1 LFPKILFQPIDAIHS
16 MAVPLSMT
24 DSSLN
29 ISIQDV
35 TKTYGDFYALKNVSL
50 EVTSGEFLTL
60 LGPSGSG
67 KTTLLMV
74 LAGFTSPDYGSVKF
88 GDEEVILK
96 PPHLRGI
103 GMVFQNYALFPHMNV
118 AENVGYHQKLRGVSK
133 EDTRKSVDEALA
145 TVKLD
150 GLGHR
155 RVDELSGGQRQR
167 VALARAIV
175 FKPKILL
182 MDEPLSALD
191 KKLREEMQIEL
202 RQLHDSLNMTTVYVT
217 HDQKEALTMSD
228 RIAVINDGQ
237 LMQLGTPNQI
247 YQSPNNAFIA
257 DFIGESS
264 LLPATVKN
272 GVASI
277 GSSKLQ
283 VASKLEKDGDFL
295 LVIRPEKLFIAGTKA
310 RDTNHFQGVVE
321 DSIFQGESQ
330 LMVIKLDP
338 KTYGDQS
345 LRMRL
350 PNSSVAQDELPGI
363 GEKIT
368 VGLKVVDSYFVE
380 QADVGA

>member
-1 LFPKILFQPIDAIHS
+1 MKS
-16 MAVPLSMT
+16 
-24 DSSLN
+24 SSLN
-29 ISIQDV
+29 ISIKDV
-35 TKTYGDFYALKNVSL
+35 TKTYGNFYALKNINL

-88 GDEEVILK
+88 GEEEVVLK
-96 PPHLRGI
+96 PPHLRDI

-118 AENVGYHQKLRGVSK
+118 EQNVGYPQKLRGVSK
-133 EDTRKSVDEALA
+133 TLMKKTVDEALA

-155 RVDELSGGQRQR
+155 GVSELSGGQRQR

-202 RQLHDSLNMTTVYVT
+202 RHLHDSLNMTTVYVT

-228 RIAVINDGQ
+228 RVAVINDGS
-237 LMQLGTPNQI
+237 LMQLGTPNDI
-247 YQSPNNAFIA
+247 YNSPNNAFIA

-264 LLPATVKN
+264 LISVIVKKN
-272 GVASI
+272 KAYLGTSEILLNHSVH
-277 GSSKLQ
+277 
-283 VASKLEKDGDFL
+283 KDGEYL
-295 LVIRPEKLFIAGTKA
+295 LVVRPEKLFLAKKMEKS
-310 RDTNHFQGVVE
+310 TNLFSGVVTE
-321 DSIFQGESQ
+321 SIFQGESQ
-330 LMVIKLDP
+330 LLVLKLEEKVYGNQSVQMRIANGSDLKGKIPIVGDELTIGLRKLD
-338 KTYGDQS
+338 S
-345 LRMRL
+345 F
-350 PNSSVAQDELPGI
+350 I
-363 GEKIT
+363 
-368 VGLKVVDSYFVE
+368 VE
-380 QADVGA
+380 

>member
-1 LFPKILFQPIDAIHS
+1 
-16 MAVPLSMT
+16 MT
-24 DSSLN
+24 LNALN
-29 ISIQDV
+29 ISIKDI
-35 TKTYGDFYALKNVSL
+35 TKKYDDFHALKDINL

-88 GDEEVILK
+88 GDEEVVLK
-96 PPHLRGI
+96 PPHLRDI

-118 AENVGYHQKLRGVSK
+118 EQNVGYPQKLRGVSTQLLK
-133 EDTRKSVDEALA
+133 DTVNEALA

-155 RVDELSGGQRQR
+155 NVDELSGGQKQR

-202 RQLHDSLNMTTVYVT
+202 RHLHDSLNMTTVYVT

-228 RIAVINDGQ
+228 RIAVINHGS
-237 LMQLGTPNQI
+237 LMQLGTPNEI
-247 YQSPNNAFIA
+247 YNSPNNAFIA

-264 LLPATVKN
+264 LIPVSVKDNKAYLKKSEIFVNHSVEKN
-272 GVASI
+272 G
-277 GSSKLQ
+277 
-283 VASKLEKDGDFL
+283 DHL
-295 LVIRPEKLFIAGTKA
+295 LVVRPEKLFISEEKEKS
-310 RDTNHFQGVVE
+310 TNLFFGYVSE
-321 DSIFQGESQ
+321 SIFQGESQ
-330 LMVIKLDP
+330 LLVLRLDP
-338 KTYGDQS
+338 EVFGEQS
-345 LRMRL
+345 LQMRIANGSDL
-350 PNSSVAQDELPGI
+350 KG
-363 GEKIT
+363 KIPT
-368 VGLKVVDSYFVE
+368 VGDKISIGLRMSDSFIVE
-380 QADVGA
+380 KSDVSQ

>member
-1 LFPKILFQPIDAIHS
+1 
-16 MAVPLSMT
+16 MA

-29 ISIQDV
+29 ISINDV
-35 TKTYGDFYALKNVSL
+35 TKTYGDFHALKDVSL

-118 AENVGYHQKLRGVSK
+118 VENVGYPQKLRGVSK
-133 EDTRKSVDEALA
+133 EDTRESVENALA

-155 RVDELSGGQRQR
+155 RIDELSGGQKQR

-175 FKPKILL
+175 FQPKILL

-237 LMQLGTPNQI
+237 LMQLGTPNEI
-247 YQSPNNAFIA
+247 YRRPNNSFIA

-264 LLPATVKN
+264 SLPATVKN
-272 GVASI
+272 GIARI
-277 GSSKLQ
+277 GSGKLKCAQ
-283 VASKLEKDGDFL
+283 KLERDGDFL
-295 LVIRPEKLFIAGTKA
+295 LVIRPEKLFIANKKSSDA
-310 RDTNHFQGVVE
+310 NHFEGVVE

-338 KTYGDQS
+338 QNYGGQL
-345 LRMRL
+345 LRVRL
-350 PNSSVAQDELPGI
+350 PNGSAQDDELPSI
-363 GEKIT
+363 GEKVILA
-368 VGLKVVDSYFVE
+368 LKAADSYFVE
-380 QADVGA
+380 AANGGT

>member
-1 LFPKILFQPIDAIHS
+1 MKS
-16 MAVPLSMT
+16 
-24 DSSLN
+24 SSLN
-29 ISIQDV
+29 ISIKDV
-35 TKTYGDFYALKNVSL
+35 TKTYGDFYALKNINL

-88 GDEEVILK
+88 GEEEVVLK
-96 PPHLRGI
+96 PPHLRDI

-118 AENVGYHQKLRGVSK
+118 EQNVGYPQKLRGVSK
-133 EDTRKSVDEALA
+133 PDMKKTVDEALA

-155 RVDELSGGQRQR
+155 GVSELSGGQRQR

-202 RQLHDSLNMTTVYVT
+202 RHLHDSLNMTTVYVT

-228 RIAVINDGQ
+228 RIAVINDGS
-237 LMQLGTPNQI
+237 LMQLG
-247 YQSPNNAFIA
+247 SPNEIYNSPKNAFIA

-264 LLPATVKN
+264 LISVSVSNKKAYLGTSEILLNHSV
-272 GVASI
+272 
-277 GSSKLQ
+277 Q
-283 VASKLEKDGDFL
+283 KDGKYL
-295 LVIRPEKLFIAGTKA
+295 LVVRPEKLFLAKKTEKN
-310 RDTNHFQGVVE
+310 TNLFSGVVTE
-321 DSIFQGESQ
+321 SIFQGESQ
-330 LMVIKLDP
+330 LLVLKLEKEVYGNQSVQMRIANGFDLKGKIPIVGDELTIGLRKLD
-338 KTYGDQS
+338 S
-345 LRMRL
+345 F
-350 PNSSVAQDELPGI
+350 I
-363 GEKIT
+363 
-368 VGLKVVDSYFVE
+368 VE
-380 QADVGA
+380 

>member
-1 LFPKILFQPIDAIHS
+1 
-16 MAVPLSMT
+16 MT

-29 ISIQDV
+29 ISIKDV
-35 TKTYGDFYALKNVSL
+35 TKTYGNFYALKDVSL

-88 GDEEVILK
+88 GGEEVVLK

-103 GMVFQNYALFPHMNV
+103 GMVFQNYALFPHMSV
-118 AENVGYHQKLRGVSK
+118 AENVSYPQKLRGVSK
-133 EDTRKSVDEALA
+133 EETRKSVEHALA
-145 TVKLD
+145 TVKLH
-150 GLGHR
+150 GLAHR
-155 RVDELSGGQRQR
+155 RVDELSGGQKQR

-175 FKPKILL
+175 FQPKILL

-228 RIAVINDGQ
+228 RIAVINNGQ
-237 LMQLGTPNQI
+237 LMQLGTPNEI
-247 YQSPNNAFIA
+247 YQRPKNAFIA

-264 LLPATVKN
+264 LLPAKVKN
-272 GVASI
+272 GVATI
-277 GSSKLQ
+277 GSKKLKAAQ
-283 VASKLEKDGDFL
+283 RLKKDGDFM
-295 LVIRPEKLFIAGTKA
+295 LVVRPEKLFIANKKA
-310 RDTNHFQGVVE
+310 RDANYFEGLVE

-338 KTYGDQS
+338 ENYGERS
-345 LRMRL
+345 LRLRI
-350 PNSSVAQDELPGI
+350 PNGSSNLGKLPGI
-363 GEKIT
+363 NEKIIL
-368 VGLKVVDSYFVE
+368 GLKITDSYFVE
-380 QADVGA
+380 AANGRD

>member
-1 LFPKILFQPIDAIHS
+1 
-16 MAVPLSMT
+16 MA

-29 ISIQDV
+29 ISINDV
-35 TKTYGDFYALKNVSL
+35 TKTYGDFHALKDVSL

-118 AENVGYHQKLRGVSK
+118 VENVGYPQKLRGVGK
-133 EDTRKSVDEALA
+133 EDTQESVENALA

-155 RVDELSGGQRQR
+155 RIDELSGGQKQR

-175 FKPKILL
+175 FQPKILL

-237 LMQLGTPNQI
+237 LMQLGTPNEI
-247 YQSPNNAFIA
+247 YRRPNNAFIA

-264 LLPATVKN
+264 SLPATVKN
-272 GVASI
+272 GIARI
-277 GSSKLQ
+277 GSGKLKCAQ
-283 VASKLEKDGDFL
+283 KLERDGDFL
-295 LVIRPEKLFIAGTKA
+295 LVIRPEKLFIANKKSSDA
-310 RDTNHFQGVVE
+310 NHFEGVVE

-338 KTYGDQS
+338 QNYGEQL
-345 LRMRL
+345 LRVRL
-350 PNSSVAQDELPGI
+350 PNGSAQDDELPSI
-363 GEKIT
+363 GEKVILA
-368 VGLKVVDSYFVE
+368 LKAADSYFVE
-380 QADVGA
+380 AANGGT

>member
-1 LFPKILFQPIDAIHS
+1 MKN
-16 MAVPLSMT
+16 
-24 DSSLN
+24 SSLN
-29 ISIQDV
+29 ISIANI
-35 TKTYGDFYALKNVSL
+35 TKKYGDFFALNDVSL
-50 EVTSGEFLTL
+50 DVTSGEFLTL

-74 LAGFTSPDYGSVKF
+74 LAGFTSPDHGSVKF
-88 GDEEVILK
+88 GDEEVVLK

-118 AENVGYHQKLRGVSK
+118 EQNVGYPQKLRGVSAA
-133 EDTRKSVDEALA
+133 DTKTSVEEALA

-175 FKPKILL
+175 FKPQILL

-237 LMQLGTPNQI
+237 LQQLGSPNDI
-247 YQSPNNAFIA
+247 YQKPNNAFIA

-264 LLPATVKN
+264 LVPVAVKN
-272 GVASI
+272 KKAVLGKADVLVNH
-277 GSSKLQ
+277 K
-283 VASKLEKDGDFL
+283 VEKDGDFL
-295 LVIRPEKLFIAGTKA
+295 LVIRPEKLFLTSKKEKN
-310 RDTNHFQGVVE
+310 TNHFKGIVK

-330 LMVIKLDP
+330 LLVIELDQA
-338 KTYGDQS
+338 TYGGQT
-345 LRMRL
+345 LQMRIQ
-350 PNSSVAQDELPGI
+350 NGTDVKQAIPGI
-363 GEKIT
+363 GEKIS
-368 VGLKVVDSYFVE
+368 VGLRLADSYFVE
-380 QADVGA
+380 NA